1 MWKIVKVNVGTTNQL
16 ECLGLTNS
24 SSKGP
29 EDGGGAA
36 SSTCSICR
44 GSTWQ
49 RQCCL
54 QVGKG
59 ICNSQRGLWYRSYA
73 HQGARLF
80 CTLHCA
86 LLIGPDNTKKR
97 HTSAICLFFLKSS
110 KHCSGVYNYFQ
121 TGKLSVRMLCYSH
134 PINLDPALSLHWML
148 ESMAHV
154 DLVPRSWQQMFPDTC
169 EEVQHTKGTKG
180 IMRRCARFKIKLGF
194 TYA

>member
-29 EDGGGAA
+29 EDGGGA
-36 SSTCSICR
+36 SSTGSICR

-86 LLIGPDNTKKR
+86 LLIGPDNTRKR
-97 HTSAICLFFLKSS
+97 HTSAICFSWKSASIVQEYITVFKQVNFLSACVATLTQKTWILPCPFTGCWNQW
-110 KHCSGVYNYFQ
+110 HMWTVCPEVGNRCFQ
-121 TGKLSVRMLCYSH
+121 IPARKFSIQKEPKVSCEDVR
-134 PINLDPALSLHWML
+134 
-148 ESMAHV
+148 
-154 DLVPRSWQQMFPDTC
+154 DLKWT
-169 EEVQHTKGTKG
+169 
-180 IMRRCARFKIKLGF
+180 
-194 TYA
+194 